1 MDHANKKFLNR
12 SFLMK
17 LQFPTR
23 KRRKITFFKRVNIHM
38 INFIYHLKL
47 GKNPLQAWD
56 VAKRT
61 F

>member
-1 MDHANKKFLNR
+1 
-12 SFLMK
+12 MK

-23 KRRKITFFKRVNIHM
+23 KRGKITFFKRVKVHM

-56 VAKRT
+56 VAKRI
-61 F
+61 FN